1 MKGPPGD
8 PSGPDPP
15 SLCPSTAGG
24 SRPLGDQELLTTK
37 TTVPSCSLATWLKGP
52 ELGVWWVPSVSLV
65 EVPPGTS
72 APRAQHG
79 GRGGPQRAPSHSCPH
94 GWLLALRG
102 VGGGGHCSSGP
113 PHGDRLKRRPHPALA
128 AVPGAGACGS
138 ARSWPPTASE
148 SLVALFPP
156 LRAKDPRTD
165 VRHCEFHHGGS
176 LIFSYFFTHILGLCS
191 GILLNYL
198 VLLGLAFLRFKWD
211 QSSVFCGLLIFHP
224 VPPRGPRNPE
234 TS

>member
-1 MKGPPGD
+1 MAQGARAWSLVGSFCVPGRGAPWDICCQSPAWGAGRPSEGSKPLLPPRLAPG
-8 PSGPDPP
+8 PSG
-15 SLCPSTAGG
+15 C
-24 SRPLGDQELLTTK
+24 
-37 TTVPSCSLATWLKGP
+37 
-52 ELGVWWVPSVSLV
+52 WWR
-65 EVPPGTS
+65 
-72 APRAQHG
+72 RALQ
-79 GRGGPQRAPSHSCPH
+79 QR
-94 GWLLALRG
+94 
-102 VGGGGHCSSGP
+102 P
-113 PHGDRLKRRPHPALA
+113 PHRDRLKRRPHPALSA
-128 AVPGAGACGS
+128 APGAGACGS

-165 VRHCEFHHGGS
+165 VRRCEFHHGGS

-211 QSSVFCGLLIFHP
+211 PSSVFCGLIIFHP